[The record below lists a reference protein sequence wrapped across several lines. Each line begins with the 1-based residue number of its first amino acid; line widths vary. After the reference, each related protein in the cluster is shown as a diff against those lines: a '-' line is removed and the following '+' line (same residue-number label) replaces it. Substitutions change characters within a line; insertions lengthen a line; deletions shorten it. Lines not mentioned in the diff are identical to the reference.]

1 MMLKSTPE
9 LSQVYSMI
17 RIKKHL
23 LTVIDFCAYL
33 NSCGGHYPIPYTVY
47 VYVQ

>member
-9 LSQVYSMI
+9 LSQVYSTI

-23 LTVIDFCAYL
+23 LTVTGFCAYY
-33 NSCGGHYPIPYTVY
+33 NSCGGHDPIPYTVY
-47 VYVQ
+47 VQ